1 MIQATLVIIVDAPS
15 AVSLF
20 CAGGL
25 MFDVVGLFI
34 LETSMNKNKNAED
47 VAGDLTADLAALRE
61 DVTRL
66 AETLSKLVQRQTQA
80 AGLGVSDA
88 VGDARDK
95 IASTAADAQSH
106 VRAAS
111 GQIEASIERNP
122 LIAMLIAFGIGMS
135 LGMMSR
141 SRG

>member
-1 MIQATLVIIVDAPS
+1 
-15 AVSLF
+15 
-20 CAGGL
+20 

-122 LIAMLIAFGIGMS
+122 LIAVLIAFGRNVARHDEPVAWLIAHDPLVDRPCG
-135 LGMMSR
+135 LR
-141 SRG
+141 C